1 MKTNQTFWPYGII
14 FAFVLFFCGIA
25 AVIVI
30 AVTHREYLVSDNYY
44 DQEIGYQ
51 KQMDSAAR
59 ALESGASISYNPVSS
74 QVIIGIPGAQLT
86 QNCTGKVEFY
96 RPSAPQLDREF
107 PLAAP
112 ALGPQIIDAS
122 HLAAGLWR
130 VQASWRAGGQDYY
143 LDQRIVIAE
152 R

>member
-1 MKTNQTFWPYGII
+1 MLT
-14 FAFVLFFCGIA
+14 FVLFFCGIA
-25 AVIVI
+25 TVIGI

-51 KQMDSAAR
+51 NQLDSAAR
-59 ALESGASISYNPVSS
+59 ARQCGASITFDAVNSRVA
-74 QVIIGIPGAQLT
+74 IGIPGVQLA
-86 QNCTGKVEFY
+86 QNCTGKVQFY

-112 ALGPQIIDAS
+112 AHGSQIIDAS
-122 HLAAGLWR
+122 HLAAGLWQ
-130 VQASWRAGGQDYY
+130 VKASWRAGGQDYY
-143 LDQRIVIAE
+143 LNQRIVIAE